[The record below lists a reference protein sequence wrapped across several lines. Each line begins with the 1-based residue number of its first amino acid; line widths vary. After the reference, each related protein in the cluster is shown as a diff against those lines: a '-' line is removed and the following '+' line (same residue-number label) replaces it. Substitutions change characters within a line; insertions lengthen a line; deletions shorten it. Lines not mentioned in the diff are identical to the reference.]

1 MGSVSAK
8 PPPPGPREG
17 EREEDLPENME
28 GGNDKPAFDFLSRRR
43 PGMQDPSGIRVRR
56 RMDKSRTV
64 PTDQQPFNE
73 LQELKED
80 PLFGWAQEDF
90 KGLVTRLG
98 LIYAGAMAIS
108 IPIGTTTF
116 PNQLPEALLAANVG
130 GLGVLLAVAIRLY
143 SGWSYVSLRLGAE
156 VVEYEESGW
165 YDGSEWFKPPDI
177 RARDEMLNN
186 YEVQPAVDRLKAI
199 LAAIGLGFILTVVGF
214 KVVVPEDPYA
224 DLNDTYL
231 EKLKG
236 DDDFAKDAA
245 EKAAARGTNRPVYCE
260 SRYYQAMAGGGL
272 CD

>member
-1 MGSVSAK
+1 MGGS
-8 PPPPGPREG
+8 E
-17 EREEDLPENME
+17 
-28 GGNDKPAFDFLSRRR
+28 KPAFDLLSRRR
-43 PGMQDPSGIRVRR
+43 PGMQDPTGMRVRR

-64 PTDQQPFNE
+64 PEDQQPFNE

-90 KGLVTRLG
+90 KGLVTRLA

-143 SGWSYVSLRLGAE
+143 SGWSYVSVRLGAE

-186 YEVQPAVDRLKAI
+186 YEVQPAVDRLKAV

-214 KVVVPEDPYA
+214 KVVVPDDPYA
-224 DLNDTYL
+224 DLSDTYL

-236 DDDFAKDAA
+236 DDDVANDAA
-245 EKAAARGTNRPVYCE
+245 RKAAARGTNRPVYCE